1 MSEIDSLAAVR
12 RARTWL
18 FVPGDRPERFTKA
31 RSSGADAVIIDLE
44 DAVAASEKERAR
56 RETAAALA
64 ADGGFA
70 VRIGAPS
77 TVEGASDIEAL
88 AASGVAPWAV
98 VVAKA
103 EDASE
108 LEEVARILRAP
119 VIALVESAKGL
130 EAAAALAASPAV
142 MRLAFGAV
150 DLSLDIEA
158 AADDDVLAPVRSRL
172 VMVSRAAGIA
182 APIDT
187 PSLDIEDNDRTRAA
201 ATVSRRFGMG
211 GKLCIHPRQVSVV
224 ASAFL
229 PTLEEVARARRILDA
244 SDHDGAARL
253 DGQMIDL
260 PVLERARR
268 VIAEADAGD
277 GTATAFGHDN
287 VGAVR

>member
-1 MSEIDSLAAVR
+1 MDAVL

-18 FVPGDRPERFTKA
+18 FVPGDRPERFAKA

-56 RETAAALA
+56 RETSAALA
-64 ADGGFA
+64 ADSGFA

-77 TVEGASDIEAL
+77 TVDGARDIETL
-88 AASGVAPWAV
+88 AASETAPWAV

-103 EDASE
+103 EDPDE
-108 LEEVARILRAP
+108 LEEVGRILRAP

-130 EAAAALAASPAV
+130 EAAARLAASSAV

-150 DLSLDIEA
+150 DLSLDIDA

-187 PSLDIEDNDRTRAA
+187 PSLDIEDSDRTRAA
-201 ATVSRRFGMG
+201 ATVARRFGMG
-211 GKLCIHPRQVSVV
+211 GKLCIHPRQVPVV

-244 SDHDGAARL
+244 ADHDGAARL

-268 VIAEADAGD
+268 VLAAADARD
-277 GTATAFGHDN
+277 GAAPAVAHDTARAG
-287 VGAVR
+287 R